1 MRERDLKPIRI
12 GDKKPLPV
20 LEKTRQR
27 VIVNFLNA
35 IPGSLPK
42 YEHRQGTAR
51 RVGQTFLDV

>member
-20 LEKTRQR
+20 LEKQGNELLL
-27 VIVNFLNA
+27 IFLMPYRDA
-35 IPGSLPK
+35 LPK